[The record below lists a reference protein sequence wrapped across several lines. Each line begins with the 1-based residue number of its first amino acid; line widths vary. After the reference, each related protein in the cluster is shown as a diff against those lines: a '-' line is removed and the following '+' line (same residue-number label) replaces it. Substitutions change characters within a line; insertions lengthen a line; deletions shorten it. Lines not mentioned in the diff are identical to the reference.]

1 MYYLVDVEIFRTFD
15 YPSGSHCEQIQRLV
29 KAKDKNTAWNLTK
42 KYLDGVYVSNRTGM
56 GIKYNICVND
66 TIIE

>member
-15 YPSGSHCEQIQRLV
+15 TSGAEYEKLQRLV